1 MTGNLLNG
9 LVYGS
14 LLFVLASGLVLI
26 YGLRRVVNFAH
37 GSLYALGAYIGLSI
51 QHVAGFWVALIVA
64 PLVLAVSGYFLDR
77 LVFRSLQRHP
87 PESTLLV
94 TYGLLLVIQDG
105 IQTIWGKDSY
115 VIRSPDLLSSNL
127 ELFGAP
133 FPIYRLSIIALA
145 LLVVLGLAMW
155 LRSTRT
161 GLFVRASSHDPVTTQ
176 IQGVNVN
183 AVSGVVV
190 AVGCALAGLA
200 GVAAGPLIS
209 LSPEMGNQILVDSFV
224 VVVLGGLGS
233 LVGAFIASIALGVL
247 KTFGAI
253 YVPGISSIVPFLV
266 MSIVLMWR
274 PTGFSGKRV

>member
-1 MTGNLLNG
+1 
-9 LVYGS
+9 
-14 LLFVLASGLVLI
+14 
-26 YGLRRVVNFAH
+26 
-37 GSLYALGAYIGLSI
+37 
-51 QHVAGFWVALIVA
+51 VAGFWVALIVA

-87 PESTLLV
+87 PESTFLV

-183 AVSGVVV
+183 TVSGVVV

-233 LVGAFIASIALGVL
+233 LAGACIASIALGVL

-253 YVPGISSIVPFLV
+253 YVPAISSIVPFLV

>member
-14 LLFVLASGLVLI
+14 LLFVLASGLVLT

-37 GSLYALGAYIGLSI
+37 GALYALGAYVGLTLEASG
-51 QHVAGFWVALIVA
+51 GFWTALIVA
-64 PLVLAVSGYFLDR
+64 PLVLAVAGYFLDR
-77 LVFRSLQRHP
+77 VVFQSLQRHP
-87 PESTLLV
+87 MESTLLV
-94 TYGLLLVIQDG
+94 TYGISLVLQDS
-105 IQTIWGKDSY
+105 IQTTWGKDSY
-115 VIRSPDLLSSNL
+115 VIRAPELLAGNLDLS
-127 ELFGAP
+127 GAA
-133 FPIYRLSIIALA
+133 FPVYRLSIIALA
-145 LLVVLGLAMW
+145 IIVVIGLALW
-155 LRSTRT
+155 LRWTRV

-183 AVSGVVV
+183 TVSGVVV

-200 GVAAGPLIS
+200 GVIAGPLIS

-233 LVGAFIASIALGVL
+233 LAGAFIAAITLGIV

-253 YVPGISSIVPFLV
+253 YVPAIATIVPFLV